1 LIKRTFPQALGSSAL
16 IASALF
22 LSGCPRPVRP
32 PTAAGAKETAPAGAH
47 VVLAAGKETA
57 GQYGE
62 RRPFEAKGVEGKI
75 LGVLHK
81 IAEQAGRP
89 PPQQDVAAHRAAQLI
104 LRAVPPEGPPP
115 SRAVEFAL
123 RSSGLVDPPPHMVI
137 AEASASAEAGELEQL
152 GGKLRAVLEARA
164 FNRVGLAVESPPT
177 RPGRR
182 RILVALF
189 DGRIA
194 LKPPFPRRLALA
206 QRAMLRF
213 EVTKTHRQIAVV
225 TTEPDGS
232 STSMTPATHGD
243 WRSVNIACRKAGR
256 YQVEVTGEGRFGV
269 EVLANFPVYCDRAPP
284 TSVRFRRSVATG
296 GQGGSNDVAALER
309 DILART
315 NALRSKRRLTA
326 LQSNTQLA
334 VVARAHSVEMS
345 AKGFVGHVSPSTGS
359 PADRVQRA
367 GVVHLVVR
375 ENVARAYSTAEA
387 MEQLMNSPAHR
398 VNILSADVSN
408 LGVGIAVDRS
418 SRTPVLLVTQLF
430 VQPGQPYNPA
440 TAKGD
445 VLRIIRAARG
455 AAGLKP
461 LKVDGALD
469 RLASR
474 YVKTLIEDSGAP
486 QRADAALSPALVKL
500 GTFQQVAGVKVIVS
514 VIDALRGAEE
524 IKRKR
529 YTHLGIGVGQRER
542 KIYVFLLFGTA
553 R

>member
-1 LIKRTFPQALGSSAL
+1 
-16 IASALF
+16 
-22 LSGCPRPVRP
+22 
-32 PTAAGAKETAPAGAH
+32 
-47 VVLAAGKETA
+47 VLAAGGETA
-57 GQYGE
+57 ARYGE
-62 RRPFEAKGVEGKI
+62 QLPFRAEGIEAKI
-75 LGVLHK
+75 LGALQG

-89 PPQQDVAAHRAAQLI
+89 PPQQDAAARRAALLI
-104 LRAVPPEGPPP
+104 LKAVPPEGPPP

-137 AEASASAEAGELEQL
+137 ADASASAEAGDLEQL
-152 GGKLRAVLEARA
+152 GGKLRAVLQARA
-164 FNRVGLAVESPPT
+164 FNRVGLAVDSPPD

-189 DGRIA
+189 DGKIS
-194 LKPPFPRRLALA
+194 LSPPFPRRLAPG
-206 QRAMLRF
+206 QRALLRF

-225 TTEPDGS
+225 TTEPDGA
-232 STSMTPATHGD
+232 STSLTPATQGS
-243 WRSVNIACRKAGR
+243 WRSVSIACRKAGR

-284 TSVRFRRSVATG
+284 VSVRFRSPTILG
-296 GQGGSNDVAALER
+296 GQGGVNDVAALER
-309 DILART
+309 EILTRT
-315 NALRSKRRLTA
+315 NALRRERRLTA
-326 LQSNTQLA
+326 LSASPRLA
-334 VVARAHSVEMS
+334 VVARAHSAEMS

-398 VNILSADVSN
+398 VNILSTDVST

-418 SRTPVLLVTQLF
+418 GRTPVLLVTQLF
-430 VQPGQPYNPA
+430 VRPGQPYNPA
-440 TAKGD
+440 TAKQD
-445 VLRIIRAARG
+445 VLRIIRTARG
-455 AAGLKP
+455 AAGLQP
-461 LKVDGALD
+461 LKVHGALD
-469 RLASR
+469 RLASA
-474 YVKTLIEDSGAP
+474 YVKTMIEDGGAP
-486 QRADAALSPALVKL
+486 QRADAALTPALVKL

-514 VIDALRGAEE
+514 VIDALSGAEE

-529 YTHLGIGVGQRER
+529 YTHIGIGVGQRER
-542 KIYVFLLFGTA
+542 KIYLFLLFGSA